1 VVPPLFAKSQNAC
14 AYLDFTSR
22 QCITAQPVYRYLDN
36 NFLLSTR
43 MCLHKLFL
51 CLTRLRPLICL
62 HKLLLRQTRLRPRM
76 CLRPRP
82 VHDIRSE
89 ANRKTENQ
97 TLLSAGDNALCLD
110 FLPICT
116 LHHSVLYL
124 KSYNIIAPYFLFCN
138 SLIFILRFFTDLYAF
153 LYYFSHFF
161 AFFVC
166 IHTLNNFCSR
176 IIV

>member
-1 VVPPLFAKSQNAC
+1 MG
-14 AYLDFTSR
+14 FTSR

-36 NFLLSTR
+36 NFLRPTR

-51 CLTRLRPLICL
+51 CLTRLRPRMCL
-62 HKLLLRQTRLRPRM
+62 HKLLLRQTCLRPRM